1 MQLHE
6 KDLAMSLNFRV
17 FSKTNYSYLSDT
29 YEPTENIVFHVYQ
42 FGSSY
47 RELFYKARHS
57 IIVANIL
64 EKFISRDFL

>member
-29 YEPTENIVFHVYQ
+29 Y
-42 FGSSY
+42 
-47 RELFYKARHS
+47 
-57 IIVANIL
+57 
-64 EKFISRDFL
+64 